1 MDDLVA
7 YLSAH
12 PVVLVVLAAIA
23 LVLIYFVIRKMV
35 QFILVTILVLLVIGI
50 VFGYGYYHYS
60 GEPERFPETVR
71 EVVDKIGDQRE
82 RIIEAGKDVV
92 EKVGETI
99 KEKRDTAEQR

>member
-35 QFILVTILVLLVIGI
+35 QFILVTMLL
-50 VFGYGYYHYS
+50 
-60 GEPERFPETVR
+60 P
-71 EVVDKIGDQRE
+71 D
-82 RIIEAGKDVV
+82 
-92 EKVGETI
+92 
-99 KEKRDTAEQR
+99 

>member
-1 MDDLVA
+1 MDDLIA

-12 PVVLVVLAAIA
+12 PVALVVLAAIA

-50 VFGYGYYHYS
+50 VVGYGYYHYS
-60 GEPERFPETVR
+60 GEPEKFPESVR
-71 EVVDKIGDQRE
+71 AVVDTIGNQHE

-99 KEKRDTAEQR
+99 KEKRDTAE